1 MSDPNTAPKEAAP
14 VKAGGVAG
22 PAKARKAAPAKA
34 AKPAAKAA
42 TVAPASSPKPPK
54 PPKEQKA
61 AKAIKAT
68 KPPHVAA
75 PKRHKLIRDSFTIPK
90 DEYEALGQLKLRA
103 NGLAAPAKK
112 SELLRAGIKALAAMS
127 DASFLAAL
135 KGVPALK
142 TGRPAAELPT
152 AEAPAGKR
160 AKAQAK

>member
-1 MSDPNTAPKEAAP
+1 MSDPTTAPVKTAPAEAGDAAGRATAKKATPTKAVKPAATAATASSAKPAKAPKET
-14 VKAGGVAG
+14 KAV
-22 PAKARKAAPAKA
+22 
-34 AKPAAKAA
+34 
-42 TVAPASSPKPPK
+42 
-54 PPKEQKA
+54 
-61 AKAIKAT
+61 KAT